1 MRGRKAWLPTSEA
14 WGQPWKVEG
23 IVQQGPLLPAP
34 LSTWGSWQELHSG
47 SGGGIASVLPVEV
60 AKYRNFP

>member
-1 MRGRKAWLPTSEA
+1 MWGRKAWLPTSEA

-23 IVQQGPLLPAP
+23 RAQQGPLLPAP
-34 LSTWGSWQELHSG
+34 LSTRGSWQELHCG

-60 AKYRNFP
+60 ATYRNFP